1 MRKVYYQYD
10 SKKRVYHRVFPTVKQ
25 KILTYLSRFFL
36 SILLGGVFF
45 LIYFFSIK
53 TPSAIELAEENSKL
67 LSQYKVLSKKVD
79 DLILVLSDIEQRD
92 DNLYRV
98 LLEAEPLSSE
108 SRTVSYNGTNRYE
121 ELINMPNSELIVNTA
136 QKIDLLERKLYVQTR
151 SFNEVVEFTREQE
164 TRIKSIPAIQPVA
177 NKDLKRTAS
186 GYGYRTDP
194 IYHVRKFHYGMDFAC
209 DTGTPVYATADG
221 VVKYARWKTAFGN
234 LIEIDHGYGYVTRY
248 AHLSKMLVKQG
259 QKVVRGEEIAKAGS
273 TGKSTGPHLH
283 YEVLVD
289 GKNVNP
295 VNYYFMDLDADQYE
309 QMIQM
314 AENHGKV
321 FD

>member
-25 KILTYLSRFFL
+25 KILTYLSRLFS
-36 SILLGGVFF
+36 SILLGGLFF

-67 LSQYKVLSKKVD
+67 LSQYKVLSKRVD

-108 SRTVSYNGTNRYE
+108 SRTVSYNGTNRYK

-221 VVKYARWKTAFGN
+221 VVKYARWKTAYGN